1 MPPGH
6 APHGVIVLREAT
18 SDPMAPSMTS
28 IMAGL
33 LWIAFAAGLALVVVT
48 ALSAARMLVV
58 PRAKPSRL
66 NRVVERSVW
75 RVTRLVAARLGS
87 YERID
92 GFLSGVGAAK
102 LAAVAAV
109 WLTLFWLGYALM
121 LLPFVDGAVG
131 TTLRESGSSMLTL
144 GFASTESVGS
154 TAIDFFASLSGFGVI
169 TLFIAYLPTLYAAF
183 SRREALVTTLDSR
196 GGSPPWGPEILAR
209 HQLVDIVDD
218 LAGFYDDWEAWAADV
233 AESHSNYPVLI
244 SFRSPQPERSWLI
257 GLLAV
262 CDAAALHLAL
272 CPSTAPSQA
281 RLCVRMGFVCF
292 RTLADTTGIAFD
304 PDPRPDDPLG
314 LGYEDFLAAVARLE
328 QAGFM
333 PERSPEEA
341 WPHFRG
347 WRVNYEAI
355 AYTLADHTVAPP
367 TPWSGPRTL
376 IGEPAHYPKRPAHRE
391 PDAPPA
397 GKDGGDVERIAR
409 DDERTV
415 QEPAAQI
422 D

>member
-1 MPPGH
+1 M
-6 APHGVIVLREAT
+6 IST
-18 SDPMAPSMTS
+18 MA
-28 IMAGL
+28 ALHWLG
-33 LWIAFAAGLALVVVT
+33 FAVGSALVIVT

-58 PRAKPSRL
+58 PRAQPSRSS
-66 NRVVERSVW
+66 RVVERTTW
-75 RVTRLVAARLGS
+75 RMTRFVAARLGT

-92 GFLSGVGAAK
+92 GFLAGAGAVE
-102 LAAVAAV
+102 LAAVATV

-121 LLPFVDGAVG
+121 LLPFLDGAVG
-131 TTLRESGSSMLTL
+131 TALRESGSSMLTL
-144 GFASTESVGS
+144 GFASTAQLGS
-154 TAIDFFASLSGFGVI
+154 TATDFLASLSGFGVI
-169 TLFIAYLPTLYAAF
+169 TLFIAYLPTLYSAF
-183 SRREALVTTLDSR
+183 SRRETLVTTLDSR

-244 SFRSPQPERSWLI
+244 SFRSPQPQRSWLI

-272 CPSTAPSQA
+272 CPSSAPSQA

-292 RTLADTTGIAFD
+292 RTLADTAGIAYD
-304 PDPRPDDPLG
+304 PDPKPDDPIE
-314 LGYEDFLAAVARLE
+314 LGYNDFLAAIDRLE
-328 QAGFM
+328 RAGFAA
-333 PERSPEEA
+333 ERSPEEA
-341 WPHFRG
+341 WPHFHG

-355 AYTLADHTVAPP
+355 AYALADHTVAPP

-376 IGEPAHYPKRPAHRE
+376 IGEPAIYPQRPAHRD
-391 PDAPPA
+391 PDDPEGDEQAEIGAPESTV
-397 GKDGGDVERIAR
+397 GKPTGRV
-409 DDERTV
+409 
-415 QEPAAQI
+415 AQV